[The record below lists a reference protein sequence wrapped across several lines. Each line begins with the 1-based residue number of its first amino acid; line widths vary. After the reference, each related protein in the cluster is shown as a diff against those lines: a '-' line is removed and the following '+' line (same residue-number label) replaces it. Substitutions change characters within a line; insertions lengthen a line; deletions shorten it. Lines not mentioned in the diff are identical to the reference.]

1 MHRSKQK
8 GFTIVEL
15 VITIAIVVAI
25 LSFAVYGVVGYVA
38 VHFISK
44 VW

>member
-1 MHRSKQK
+1 MDGIFKK
-8 GFTIVEL
+8 IL
-15 VITIAIVVAI
+15 VIWAIGLV
-25 LSFAVYGVVGYVA
+25 LSLGLLAGLIYVA

>member
-1 MHRSKQK
+1 MKRRNDDRTVLGIFIGAVLFQAALY
-8 GFTIVEL
+8 GA
-15 VITIAIVVAI
+15 IA
-25 LSFAVYGVVGYVA
+25 YVA